1 MKGLAL
7 STYASWTQQML
18 PALPAG
24 CTLWSFLLAYA
35 LVSSP
40 LETPS
45 MESGEGQCLCSG
57 DLLSGLKEFS
67 FPPEGTSPG

>member
-7 STYASWTQQML
+7 STYASWTQQTL

-24 CTLWSFLLAYA
+24 CTLWSSFLAYA

-40 LETPS
+40 LEAPS
-45 MESGEGQCLCSG
+45 MAPGEGQCLCSG
-57 DLLSGLKEFS
+57 DLLFGFKQFS
-67 FPPEGTSPG
+67 FPPEGTSPA